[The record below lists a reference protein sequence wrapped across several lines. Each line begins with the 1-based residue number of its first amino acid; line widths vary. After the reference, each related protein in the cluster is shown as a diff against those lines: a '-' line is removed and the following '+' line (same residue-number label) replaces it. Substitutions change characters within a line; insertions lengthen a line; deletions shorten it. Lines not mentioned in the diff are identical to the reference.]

1 MFIILLN
8 SKSETQPQ
16 FIHGWEASLMRRSH
30 VSLIQTL

>member
-16 FIHGWEASLMRRSH
+16 FIRGWEASLMRSRH